1 MRAETLNRAVVA
13 GAGTMGPLIASAF
26 AGAGIGVTLWN
37 RSRAGLDRAAALLTA
52 NGAGA
57 VEMTTDEA
65 CFAGAPF
72 VIECIAE
79 DAAQK
84 REFYRRVGP
93 LLAPD
98 GVLATNTSGLSIT
111 ALAEGAAAPERFCGM
126 HWINPPQL
134 IPLVEVVRGEKTAA
148 DTAQSVFTLALRLG
162 KKPILARD
170 VPGFVLNRLQFA
182 VLREAL
188 HLVDSGAAG
197 IEDVDGAMKYGLGL
211 RYACLGPFE
220 TADLGGLDVFS
231 GIAGYLFADLD
242 NSAGAETLR
251 RLVSEGALGVKSGR
265 GFYEYPGDRGRETVA
280 ARNKNLSALQKA
292 LSEKE

>member
-1 MRAETLNRAVVA
+1 MKYLDVIVSVLSGLTVCLPLAAKLAQYAAQAVRERNWTKLMNLTLRY
-13 GAGTMGPLIASAF
+13 MGPLIASAF

-52 NGAGA
+52 NGA

-197 IEDVDGAMKYGLGL
+197 IEDVDGAMSTAGSPGVRPGQ
-211 RYACLGPFE
+211 RYSNA
-220 TADLGGLDVFS
+220 
-231 GIAGYLFADLD
+231 
-242 NSAGAETLR
+242 R
-251 RLVSEGALGVKSGR
+251 SGR
-265 GFYEYPGDRGRETVA
+265 RVRGQ
-280 ARNKNLSALQKA
+280 ARVTLG
-292 LSEKE
+292 